1 VTPGDL
7 IAEDDF
13 NAGENTYQED
23 KRIYASRVGLANFA
37 GRNAYVVAVKGCY
50 MPVVGDLVIGKVVET
65 RLGAWNVDINAP
77 YVGVLFTS
85 EAFGRSF
92 NSKRDEMTS
101 MLDTGD
107 LIVAKIISF
116 ERTRDPMLTI
126 REPGLGRITRGHVI
140 KISPTKV
147 PRLIGKKGSMITL
160 LKRETSCQIMIGQNG
175 YVLVS
180 GAKPELEALAI
191 LAINTIEKNAHTT
204 GLTDRISELIKNE
217 KKEKGLDGT

>member
-1 VTPGDL
+1 
-7 IAEDDF
+7 
-13 NAGENTYQED
+13 
-23 KRIYASRVGLANFA
+23 
-37 GRNAYVVAVKGCY
+37 